1 MGPIIS
7 TGIASVADLVKDV
20 LDKVFPDPVEA
31 AKVKLQLFQAQQ
43 QGVLAE
49 ADQAFQLQIEQI
61 KTNAV
66 AAAKQDITF
75 RDGAGW
81 VSVVGM
87 GFIVLKSPIEW
98 GAALVGH
105 SISLPAVDSTTIWGI
120 LGPLLGL
127 GAMHM
132 NENVK
137 NADHS

>member
-105 SISLPAVDSTTIWGI
+105 PISLPAVDSTTIWGI

>member
-98 GAALVGH
+98 GAALAGH
-105 SISLPAVDSTTIWGI
+105 PISLPAVDSTTIWGI